1 MCYTNPTF
9 FLHKIVQYWADLVY
23 NQTYVYTYDH
33 KIKINR
39 TKRRIMKLLSFAI
52 PCYNSESY
60 MEHCIE
66 SILPGGEDV
75 EIIIVDDGSAK
86 DRTAEIA
93 DEYAKKYPT
102 IIKAVHQENGG
113 HGEAVN
119 TGLKNATGLYFKVV
133 DSDDW
138 VDIDA
143 YRDEGSQIDMILANY
158 VYEKEG
164 AKHKKVMR
172 QTGFPKD
179 RIFTWSDIKH
189 FYKGHYILMH
199 SVIYRTELLKK
210 CKLQLPK
217 HTFYVDNI
225 YVYKPL
231 PYVRTIYYMDV
242 DFYRYFIGRDDQ
254 SVNEKVMIGRID
266 QQIRVNK
273 IMIDD
278 VNLKKVKNRM
288 CRRYMYNYLEI
299 ITTVTTILCIISN
312 TPENLAKKKE
322 LWEYIRAYD
331 EGLYKKLRTGVMGI
345 VMNLP
350 GRGGRKIAVGAYK
363 ISQKVV
369 GFN

>member
-1 MCYTNPTF
+1 
-9 FLHKIVQYWADLVY
+9 
-23 NQTYVYTYDH
+23 
-33 KIKINR
+33 
-39 TKRRIMKLLSFAI
+39 MKLLTFAI

-60 MEHCIE
+60 MRHCIE

-75 EIIIVDDGSAK
+75 EILIVDDGSTK
-86 DRTAEIA
+86 DNTAAIA
-93 DEYAKKYPT
+93 DEYQEKYPT
-102 IIKAVHQENGG
+102 IVRAIHQENGG

-119 TGLKNATGLYFKVV
+119 AGIRNATGLYFKVV

-138 VDIDA
+138 VDAEA
-143 YRDEGSQIDMILANY
+143 YKKILDKLRELAGSDTTLDMLLANY

-172 QTGFPKD
+172 QTGFPVD
-179 RIFTWSDIKH
+179 QIFTWSDVQH
-189 FYKGHYILMH
+189 FHKGHYILMH
-199 SVIYRTELLKK
+199 SVIYRTKLLRE
-210 CKLQLPK
+210 CGLELPK

-231 PYVRTIYYMDV
+231 PHVRTMYYMDV

-254 SVNEKVMIGRID
+254 SVNEQVMICRID

-278 VNLKKVKNRM
+278 VDIWKVQNPK
-288 CRRYMYNYLEI
+288 CRKYMLNYLEI
-299 ITTVTTILCIISN
+299 ITVISTIMLIRSG
-312 TPENLAKKKE
+312 TEENLEKKRE
-322 LWEYIRAYD
+322 LWGYIKEKDIA
-331 EGLYKKLRTGVMGI
+331 LFHKLRRGIMGRT
-345 VMNLP
+345 MNLP
-350 GRGGRKIAVGAYK
+350 GKGGRKISVAAYR

>member
-1 MCYTNPTF
+1 
-9 FLHKIVQYWADLVY
+9 
-23 NQTYVYTYDH
+23 
-33 KIKINR
+33 
-39 TKRRIMKLLSFAI
+39 MKLLSFAI

-60 MEHCIE
+60 MKHCIE

-75 EIIIVDDGSAK
+75 EIIIVDDGSTK

-93 DEYAKKYPT
+93 DEYAKKYPS

-143 YRDEGSQIDMILANY
+143 YMKILEKLRQFKDEGSQIDMVLANY

-210 CKLQLPK
+210 CRLQLPK

-225 YVYKPL
+225 FVFEPL
-231 PYVRTIYYMDV
+231 PVVQKMYYMNV
-242 DFYRYFIGRDDQ
+242 NFYRYFIGREDQ
-254 SVNEKVMIGRID
+254 SVNETVMISRID
-266 QQIRVNK
+266 QQLRVTRRLIDSYLGNK
-273 IMIDD
+273 PVNERCRKYMVTYLRIMMEVSSIF
-278 VNLKKVKNRM
+278 L
-288 CRRYMYNYLEI
+288 
-299 ITTVTTILCIISN
+299 IISG
-312 TPENLAKKKE
+312 TDENLVKKKE
-322 LWEYIRAYD
+322 LWKYVKD
-331 EGLYKKLRTGVMGI
+331 SDSKLYKELRYSILGNTV
-345 VMNLP
+345 NLP
-350 GRGGRKIAVGAYK
+350 GKVGRGISKTGYK
-363 ISQKVV
+363 VMNKLI